1 MKNNSDSMG
10 IPRCDECGSIIKP
23 DVVLYEEPLNDAIVE
38 GAINALANADLLIIG
53 GTSLTVYP
61 AAGMIRYY
69 RGSKIVLINRDPTAS
84 DGIAD
89 LVIHDSIGES
99 LASI

>member
-1 MKNNSDSMG
+1 MG